1 MLALKADQSSFQYE
15 SISRKKRT
23 KKKKKPN
30 IHLHTVVITQGF
42 IKCNAQF
49 DSFFFKQSET
59 VCKLIKIKVKLIE
72 YTILFKIFETKK
84 Y

>member
-1 MLALKADQSSFQYE
+1 MLALNANQSSFQYE
-15 SISRKKRT
+15 SISREKIT
-23 KKKKKPN
+23 KKKNPK
-30 IHLHTVVITQGF
+30 IHLHTVVMTQGF

-49 DSFFFKQSET
+49 DFFFKQSET
-59 VCKLIKIKVKLIE
+59 VCKLIKIKVKLIA

>member
-1 MLALKADQSSFQYE
+1 MPTSLLFNTNLSQG
-15 SISRKKRT
+15 KKEQ
-23 KKKKKPN
+23 KKKKNLIFTSIP
-30 IHLHTVVITQGF
+30 LLLLRDLL
-42 IKCNAQF
+42 NAMLSLT
-49 DSFFFKQSET
+49 SFFFKQSET